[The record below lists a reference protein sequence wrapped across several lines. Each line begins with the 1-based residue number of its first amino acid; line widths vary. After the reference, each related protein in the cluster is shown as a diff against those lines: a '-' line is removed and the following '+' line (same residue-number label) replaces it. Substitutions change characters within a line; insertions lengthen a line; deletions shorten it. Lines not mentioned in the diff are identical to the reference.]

1 MRIKLITPNQYGK
14 IEFTKKELEEI
25 LNEAYNEGYKDGSA
39 YLKVSKVNVDYLG
52 TTAVTIAPYDY
63 TTACSASASAS
74 GLTAN
79 NSSVSIYNDL
89 HDEAIATKLK

>member
-52 TTAVTIAPYDY
+52 TIA

-79 NSSVSIYNDL
+79 DSSISIYNDL
-89 HDEAIATKLK
+89 HDEAIAAQLK

>member
-52 TTAVTIAPYDY
+52 TIATTTTTPYDY
-63 TTACSASASAS
+63 TTACSANS
-74 GLTAN
+74 LTLN
-79 NSSVSIYNDL
+79 DSSVSIYNDL
-89 HDEAIATKLK
+89 HDEAIAAKLK

>member
-52 TTAVTIAPYDY
+52 TIA
-63 TTACSASASAS
+63 TTACSASAS
-74 GLTAN
+74 GLTVN
-79 NSSVSIYNDL
+79 DSSVSIYNDL
-89 HDEAIATKLK
+89 HDETIATKLK

>member
-25 LNEAYNEGYKDGSA
+25 LNEAYNEGYKDGAA
-39 YLKVSKVNVDYLG
+39 YLKVGKVNIDYLG
-52 TTAVTIAPYDY
+52 TIAATTTPYDY
-63 TTACSASASAS
+63 TTTACNAS
-74 GLTAN
+74 GITAN

-89 HDEAIATKLK
+89 HDEAIAAKLKN

>member
-39 YLKVSKVNVDYLG
+39 YLKVGKVNIDYLG
-52 TTAVTIAPYDY
+52 TTATIAPYDY

-74 GLTAN
+74 SLAVN
-79 NSSVSIYNDL
+79 DSSVSIYNDL
-89 HDEAIATKLK
+89 HDEAIAAQLK